1 MDYKN
6 LVSLLKRIFILLIFC
21 TISFIIGIN
30 IYKFINFAIKIDN
43 VINKLNNNEEM
54 ETIEDPFVKYDEYD
68 NLIYDKMVAHK
79 AYEMGYVD
87 KIDTVSGDDWQRGI
101 DILLIGSDKEDF
113 HTKKSRA
120 DVIIFLRIT
129 ESGKIMSISIPRDSL
144 VMMEDYKGRES
155 FDKIGHAMYWGG
167 VSYLKA
173 CVEKLMSTKIDRL
186 LIVDNFKSFEAF
198 LSVIGGIYIDKN
210 LEGKQGIQWIR
221 NRNFRFGDIERCK
234 RQQLFLEK
242 SFIKLWNITKNGNV
256 LYSSFMYDAFKN
268 IVETDI
274 DKKDFLKILYKL
286 KANNF
291 NPKKDFYTS
300 ILAGNFSTY
309 QSKLVGKKLTCWELD
324 KDNLNK
330 IGKLF
335 YNEDYISEC
344 FLNENVRFLSFLEMD
359 MKTLFDKLKKT
370 FSFSIGMK
378 NRIVVTE

>member
-6 LVSLLKRIFILLIFC
+6 LISLLKRILFLLIFC
-21 TISFIIGIN
+21 AITFIIAIN

-43 VINKLNNNEEM
+43 VINKLNSGEEM
-54 ETIEDPFVKYDEYD
+54 ETIDDSFVKYDEFD
-68 NLIYDKMVAHK
+68 NSDYDKNVAHR

-87 KIDTVSGDDWQRGI
+87 KIDIASINDWQRGI
-101 DILLIGSDKEDF
+101 DILIVGSDKHDF
-113 HTKKSRA
+113 NTKKSRA

-144 VMMEDYKGRES
+144 VLMEDNRGQES
-155 FDKIGHAMYWGG
+155 LDKIGHAMYWGG
-167 VSYLKA
+167 ISYLKS
-173 CVEKLMSTKIDRL
+173 CVEKLMHIKVDRVL
-186 LIVDNFKSFEAF
+186 MVDNFKSFEAF
-198 LSVIGGIYIDKN
+198 LSVIGGINIDKN
-210 LEGKQGIQWIR
+210 LEGKLGIQWIR

-256 LYSSFMYDAFKN
+256 VYSSFMYDAFKN

-286 KANNF
+286 KATHF
-291 NPKKDFYTS
+291 DPKNDFYTS
-300 ILAGNFSTY
+300 VLAGNFSTY
-309 QSKLVGKKLTCWELD
+309 QSKLMGKKLTCWELD
-324 KDNLNK
+324 KGNLDK

-335 YNEDYISEC
+335 YSENYISEC
-344 FLNENVRFLSFLEMD
+344 FLNDDVKFLSFLEMD

-370 FSFSIGMK
+370 FNISIGMK
-378 NRIVVTE
+378 NEIVITE